1 MPRPARGATARAV
14 RVVFLATVVAL
25 ARGTSAT
32 RARGTWAT
40 ETYTL
45 VPGARASD
53 RRVRFGASH
62 AYDVRDLDPRTSY
75 EVKVDGRGGAGGA
88 GGGVRGG
95 RWSRFGAASG
105 GRRTELRRALL
116 SVEKTILSAKT
127 LGNGVTRA
135 RVTVRAE
142 REGVYWRGEAA
153 APSELTYDIEVRR
166 LFASG
171 RFGEIP
177 AEAVPMICLCVVLI
191 GIAFAA
197 SDSVSRKFVWNAY
210 DRLAEERARATSEAH
225 ARGETNLQRTWTETL
240 PVPSDTL
247 EAS

>member
-1 MPRPARGATARAV
+1 MPRPARCATARAV
-14 RVVFLATVVAL
+14 RVVLLAFAL
-25 ARGTSAT
+25 ARARGTSAT
-32 RARGTWAT
+32 
-40 ETYTL
+40 ETFTL

-75 EVKVDGRGGAGGA
+75 EVKVSHRATDAGALE
-88 GGGVRGG
+88 VRAEAYGGG
-95 RWSRFGAASG
+95 RWSRFGARSG

-210 DRLAEERARATSEAH
+210 DRLAEERARATSEAS
-225 ARGETNLQRTWTETL
+225 ARRETNRQRTWTETL